1 MPTDEGLIQIAIE
14 EIKTKTWGVT
24 RQFLQV
30 HEIDDENGKPKIAG
44 IYSSK
49 EDGTAIVYFCVKQQQ
64 FYFAVYIDTTPET
77 TITSVGTEPY
87 CDVYLRADSTLYS
100 FDELCT
106 FTSLA
111 PTRGWSKG
119 DLRNTKIKTE
129 SCIFIEASS
138 QPGSFEYKIA
148 QLLNLLENDAEGTKR
163 LAENASGYIQVIMIF
178 HAGNS
183 MLGGLSLS
191 TANMQRMAALG
202 LEINF
207 DLHAEGY
214 VFKEDSEG

>member
-1 MPTDEGLIQIAIE
+1 MLTDELPIQIAIE

-24 RQFLQV
+24 RQFLEV
-30 HEIDDENGKPKIAG
+30 HEIDYENGKPKLAG
-44 IYSSK
+44 INCNK

-87 CDVYLRADSTLYS
+87 CAVYLRADSTLYS

-106 FTSLA
+106 FTSLE

-119 DLRNTKIKTE
+119 DLKKTKTQTQ
-129 SCIFIEASS
+129 STIFIEASN
-138 QPGSFEYKIA
+138 QPGSFENKIA
-148 QLLNLLENDAEGTKR
+148 QLLNLLEKDVEGTKR
-163 LAENASGYIQVIMIF
+163 LAKIAGGYIQVIMIF

-183 MLGGLSLS
+183 MLGGPSLS
-191 TANMQRMAALG
+191 TANMQRMAVLG

-207 DLHAEGY
+207 DLYAEGY
-214 VFKEDSEG
+214 ASKDVNEG

>member
-1 MPTDEGLIQIAIE
+1 MLTDELPIQIAIE

-24 RQFLQV
+24 RQFLEV
-30 HEIDDENGKPKIAG
+30 HEIEYENGKPKIAG
-44 IYSSK
+44 INSNK
-49 EDGTAIVYFCVKQQQ
+49 DEGTAIVYFYVKQQQ
-64 FYFAVYIDTTPET
+64 FYFAVYIDTTPVT
-77 TITSVGTEPY
+77 AITGVGTEPY
-87 CDVYLRADSTLYS
+87 SAVYLRANSTLYT

-111 PTRGWSKG
+111 PTRGWNKG
-119 DLRNTKIKTE
+119 DLRKTKIQTE

-148 QLLNLLENDAEGTKR
+148 QLLNLLKKDAEGTKR
-163 LAENASGYIQVIMIF
+163 LAKIAGGYIQVIMIF

-183 MLGGLSLS
+183 MLGGPSLS
-191 TANMQRMAALG
+191 TANMQRMAALE

-214 VFKEDSEG
+214 AFKEDGEG